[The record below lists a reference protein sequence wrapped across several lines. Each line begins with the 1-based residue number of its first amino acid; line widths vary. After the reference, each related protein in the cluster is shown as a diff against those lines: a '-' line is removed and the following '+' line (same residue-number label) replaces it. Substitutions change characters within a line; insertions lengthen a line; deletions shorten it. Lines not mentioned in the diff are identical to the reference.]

1 MAYEA
6 IVVPFQLNPQSPY
19 RGSNPDYLLGGQM
32 CWPLHHTDFVR
43 QAAVDF
49 SLPVCRLYFSP
60 PVFRQIYAGH
70 PRARASRRDRTDNL
84 LVTNQL
90 RFRLRQRSMI
100 GAEGIE
106 PT

>member
-6 IVVPFQLNPQSPY
+6 IVEPFQLNPRKPVPGIEP
-19 RGSNPDYLLGGQM
+19 GSSAWKAEVLSFTPHGH
-32 CWPLHHTDFVR
+32 C
-43 QAAVDF
+43 A
-49 SLPVCRLYFSP
+49 
-60 PVFRQIYAGH
+60 AGH
-70 PRARASRRDRTDNL
+70 FKDPACRALPLCTKRARASRRDRTDNL

>member
-6 IVVPFQLNPQSPY
+6 IVVPFQLNPRKPVPGIEP
-19 RGSNPDYLLGGQM
+19 GSSAWKAEVLTVTPHGH
-32 CWPLHHTDFVR
+32 C
-43 QAAVDF
+43 A
-49 SLPVCRLYFSP
+49 
-60 PVFRQIYAGH
+60 AGH
-70 PRARASRRDRTDNL
+70 FGSPACRAPPIYTYRVRASRRIRTDNL

-90 RFRLRQRSMI
+90 RFQLRQRSII